1 MQFYSQRNTKIE
13 RCCRISAVNVCYC
26 VGTATG
32 WLFSLGPLEALGAC
46 SQFIFL
52 AIVWL
57 LIYGAVRC
65 NVLSRPLSWSWAG
78 VLDAGGFQ
86 A

>member
-1 MQFYSQRNTKIE
+1 MKVFY
-13 RCCRISAVNVCYC
+13 Y
-26 VGTATG
+26 VGTVTG

-46 SQFIFL
+46 TQFIFL
-52 AIVWL
+52 AIVRL